1 MGTNGD
7 QSDYLCRI
15 IAELQKSSMFLE
27 MRADLQKEVGKPH
40 IHVSDMKQSIVTYLR
55 DSGWEVKLQN
65 TVYSLLTSSSATQ
78 NKTDIPQNQLKEPLA
93 FLRKAQINWEKRIV
107 KSINTMCTE
116 LSLPLARERSSTD
129 RAHMASK
136 FEILGGEL
144 DEKEMEKI
152 KPVYAPKDFFEAL
165 IGIENPTF
173 TPLRK
178 TPSSIKGWGLIKVQ
192 LHTKS
197 LQEMKTAYKELDAA
211 NLHSGVDDALL
222 ESSSTDSFLAE
233 WNKLGRKVIQQGSAL
248 AARQYAKYGCPP
260 GLRKD
265 LWKLIL
271 CYEVD
276 DVDRL
281 YFQQLK
287 QYVIDYDM
295 LVDSLI
301 TKDIKLTAANDDNY
315 FVFEDVLCQA
325 LLVFSR
331 DTSVL
336 KHFDQSSA
344 TPPKSYIRGKLGVQD
359 YAVVYPPNGFIP
371 FHGFSLYAAPLG
383 FVCSHAP
390 QLYYLFKQ
398 IYTRYFF
405 RLHTMS
411 SHPQGILSL
420 CVLFENLL
428 QAHEPALFYHLKEV
442 GAHPLRLAFNWLIYA
457 FAGYLDTEQLLLL
470 WDRIFAYDSMEL
482 LAVLAMAIL
491 SYRRA
496 NLLEVTNLQ
505 AAQTVLADLS
515 TLNTVALLQYVL
527 FLKQ

>member
-1 MGTNGD
+1 MTAVAFV
-7 QSDYLCRI
+7 R
-15 IAELQKSSMFLE
+15 SSF
-27 MRADLQKEVGKPH
+27 
-40 IHVSDMKQSIVTYLR
+40 YLR
-55 DSGWEVKLQN
+55 NSLISCYCCCC
-65 TVYSLLTSSSATQ
+65 YSY
-78 NKTDIPQNQLKEPLA
+78 KI
-93 FLRKAQINWEKRIV
+93 IV
-107 KSINTMCTE
+107 
-116 LSLPLARERSSTD
+116 
-129 RAHMASK
+129 
-136 FEILGGEL
+136 FQ
-144 DEKEMEKI
+144 
-152 KPVYAPKDFFEAL
+152 AL

-197 LQEMKTAYKELDAA
+197 LQEMKIAYKELDAA

-222 ESSSTDSFLAE
+222 ESSSTDSFPAE

-411 SHPQGILSL
+411 SHPQVLSCVIFSVFIILRSESHFILESLSSICDWSDFAVLSL
-420 CVLFENLL
+420 LISLIMVC
-428 QAHEPALFYHLKEV
+428 HS
-442 GAHPLRLAFNWLIYA
+442 LRESLSVKDPILCLA
-457 FAGYLDTEQLLLL
+457 QLG
-470 WDRIFAYDSMEL
+470 
-482 LAVLAMAIL
+482 
-491 SYRRA
+491 
-496 NLLEVTNLQ
+496 
-505 AAQTVLADLS
+505 
-515 TLNTVALLQYVL
+515 
-527 FLKQ
+527 FL

>member
-1 MGTNGD
+1 MIRDGD
-7 QSDYLCRI
+7 REDDLCRVI
-15 IAELQKSSMFLE
+15 GELQKSSLFSKMK
-27 MRADLQKEVGKPH
+27 ADLQKEVGKPH
-40 IHVSDMKQSIVTYLR
+40 IHVSDMKQSVRTYLR

-65 TVYSLLTSSSATQ
+65 AVYALLTSLPMSRTS
-78 NKTDIPQNQLKEPLA
+78 DIPQNHIKEPLA

-107 KSINTMCTE
+107 KSINSMCTE
-116 LSLPLARERSSTD
+116 LSLPLARKRSAAD
-129 RAHMASK
+129 QAHMSSK
-136 FEILGGEL
+136 FETLGGEL
-144 DEKEMEKI
+144 DEKQMEKI

-165 IGIENPTF
+165 IGIENPSF

-197 LQEMKTAYKELDAA
+197 LHEMKIAYKELDTG
-211 NLHSGVDDALL
+211 NLHSGVDDVLL
-222 ESSSTDSFLAE
+222 ESSSTDSFPSD
-233 WNKLGRKVIQQGSAL
+233 WNKLGRKVIQQGSTL

-260 GLRKD
+260 GLRGD

-271 CYEVD
+271 CYDVD
-276 DVDRL
+276 DVDLL

-336 KHFDQSSA
+336 KHFEQSSA
-344 TPPKSYIRGKLGVQD
+344 TPPKSFIRGKLGVQD

-383 FVCSHAP
+383 FVCAEAP

-411 SHPQGILSL
+411 SHPQGMLSL

-428 QAHEPALFYHLKEV
+428 QTHEPALFYHLKEV

-470 WDRIFAYDSMEL
+470 WDRIFAYNSMDL
-482 LAVLAMAIL
+482 IAVLAMAVL
-491 SYRRA
+491 SYRRS
-496 NLLEVTNLQ
+496 NLLEVTSLQ
-505 AAQTVLADLS
+505 AAQTVLADIS